1 MFNQK
6 LDQNELY
13 SNSLSLPD
21 DKEKEKEFI
30 NDLLITIVY
39 KHEKTDVGMIS
50 VRQIE
55 NIQIDLFINKE

>member
-6 LDQNELY
+6 LDQNEY
-13 SNSLSLPD
+13 FNTPFSLPG
-21 DKEKEKEFI
+21 DKIKEQEFI

-50 VRQIE
+50 VR
-55 NIQIDLFINKE
+55 